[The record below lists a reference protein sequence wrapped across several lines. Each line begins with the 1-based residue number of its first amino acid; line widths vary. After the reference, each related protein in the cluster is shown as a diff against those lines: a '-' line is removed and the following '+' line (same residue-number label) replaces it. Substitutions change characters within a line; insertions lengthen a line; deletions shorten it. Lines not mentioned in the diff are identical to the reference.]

1 MQGGTGLPGEEL
13 AMPCVV
19 LLAVCQLHDREGAR
33 SQLAPHT
40 VARNGTDAARRHTL
54 PAQLVATA
62 LPDPGASTHTPQ
74 PDDSSRITLRRVAVR
89 LHTCSRSGHLRRLVA
104 GFPFSLHSVHFSC
117 LAGGCLATRTAPP
130 AAPPAPTSRR
140 ASGYIPQ
147 LRRARRLTRHGRG
160 SHMTKGNPEPLLR
173 EQLGTASHSI
183 GSRAEPSLRS

>member
-147 LRRARRLTRHGRG
+147 LRRARCGPST
-160 SHMTKGNPEPLLR
+160 E
-173 EQLGTASHSI
+173 
-183 GSRAEPSLRS
+183 RAAPDEAWPWQPHD